1 MSYGPAWELWIASDV
16 PADLSRLDDQRKD
29 IRMGKTLQTAGM
41 PSVRAA
47 RQPALLAL
55 AALGVVYGDIGTS
68 TLYGLKQAVEA
79 GGTPTPESVLGI
91 VSVILWSLL
100 LVVGLKYAILI
111 LRADNHGE
119 GGIVALLALLDVRRA
134 PSGSWR
140 ASLLVVGLIGAAL
153 LYGDGV
159 ITPAISVLSAVEGL
173 RIDAPGLAPIVVPI
187 TVAIL
192 VGLFLVQHKGT
203 DFIGNIFG
211 PVMLVWF
218 VAIGLLGLTGI
229 MRAPGILAAINPY
242 HAVFYLVHVGPGI
255 AFAVLGAA
263 FLALTGA
270 EAMYADMGHFG
281 RLPIQLGWFSV
292 VLPALMLNYFGQGGL
307 LLADPSA
314 VENPFYLLAPRW
326 AHYPMV
332 AFATMATVI
341 ASQSIISGAYS
352 LTQQAMQLGFLPR
365 MRVQHTASHEK
376 GQIYIPVVNW
386 LLAAG
391 TLAAVLTFGSSD
403 ALGGAYGIAVSMLM
417 AVTTIL
423 AALVALQWGY
433 NPVLVALVNGFFL
446 AIELIFVAANM
457 TKLVEGGWF
466 PLLLASVIAFLMLTW
481 RTGWLLLE
489 RERAKLRQ
497 HEAEFVT
504 WVLDSP
510 PIRLPGAAAIFTA
523 ASTGIPL
530 GLTHH
535 LRHNRV
541 LHERVLLIASIIT
554 DEPRVAPE
562 RRIRLVPVGAGIT
575 RVLFHFGFMETP
587 DVMAGLKLACLEPE
601 LHGIDPQNIT
611 YYFRRVMVIPGKG
624 RGMATWRKSLF
635 ATMHLN
641 ANLPAAY
648 FGVPAAQVVEVGLEV
663 EI

>member
-1 MSYGPAWELWIASDV
+1 MTE
-16 PADLSRLDDQRKD
+16 
-29 IRMGKTLQTAGM
+29 TLQTAGL
-41 PSVRAA
+41 PRQGVRKQTAA
-47 RQPALLAL
+47 AALT
-55 AALGVVYGDIGTS
+55 ALGVVYGDIGTS

-79 GGTPTPESVLGI
+79 AGAPTPDTVMGI
-91 VSVILWSLL
+91 VSLILWALL
-100 LVVGLKYAILI
+100 LIVALKYAILI

-119 GGIVALLALLDVRRA
+119 GGIVALLALLDARRA
-134 PSGSWR
+134 PRGSWR
-140 ASLLVVGLIGAAL
+140 ASLLIVGLIGAAL

-159 ITPAISVLSAVEGL
+159 ITPAISVLSAIEGL
-173 RIDAPGLAPIVVPI
+173 KIDAPGLTPMVVPI
-187 TVAIL
+187 TIAVLAS
-192 VGLFLVQHKGT
+192 LFLVQRRGT
-203 DFIGNIFG
+203 EFIGRIFG

-218 VAIGLLGLTGI
+218 VAIGLLGLLGI
-229 MRAPGILAAINPY
+229 MQTPGILAAISPHY
-242 HAVFYLVHVGPGI
+242 AVAYLVHAGPGI

-281 RLPIQLGWFSV
+281 RLPIQLGWFAI

-307 LLADPSA
+307 LLADPHA
-314 VENPFYLLAPRW
+314 AENPFYLLAPRW

-332 AFATMATVI
+332 AFATIATVI

-352 LTQQAMQLGFLPR
+352 LTQQAMQQGFLPR
-365 MRVQHTASHEK
+365 MRVQHTASHER

-391 TLAAVLTFGSSD
+391 TLAAVLMFGSSD

-417 AVTTIL
+417 AVTTVL
-423 AALVALQWGY
+423 AALVALKWGY
-433 NPVLVALVNGFFL
+433 NPLMVAAVNGFFL
-446 AIELIFVAANM
+446 VIELIFVAANM
-457 TKLVEGGWF
+457 TKLIQGGWF
-466 PLLLASVIAFLMLTW
+466 PLLMAGVIAFLMLTW
-481 RTGWLLLE
+481 RTGWQLLE
-489 RERAKLRQ
+489 HQRSRLRQ
-497 HEAEFVT
+497 REDEFVA

-510 PIRLPGAAAIFTA
+510 PIRLSGAAAIFTA

-541 LHERVLLIASIIT
+541 LHERVLLIASIST
-554 DEPRVAPE
+554 DQPRVEPE
-562 RRIRLVPVGAGIT
+562 HRIKLVPVGAGIT

-587 DVMAGLKLACLEPE
+587 NVMEGLKLACLEPE
-601 LHGIDPQNIT
+601 LRGIDPQNIT
-611 YYFRRVMVIPGKG
+611 YYFRRVMVIPSSDASV
-624 RGMATWRKSLF
+624 MAVWRKSLF
-635 ATMHLN
+635 AMMHLN

-648 FGVPAAQVVEVGLEV
+648 FGVPPAQVVEVGLEV